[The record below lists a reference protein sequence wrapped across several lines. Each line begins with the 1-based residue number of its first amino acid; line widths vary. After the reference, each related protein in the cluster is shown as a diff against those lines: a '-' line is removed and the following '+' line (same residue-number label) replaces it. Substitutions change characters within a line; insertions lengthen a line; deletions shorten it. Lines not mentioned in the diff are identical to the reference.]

1 MWITVCKIIQYKHKN
16 CENCFL
22 QIIIFEEKTSK
33 EMNLFIWVLYEVHA
47 LYFDLRL
54 LIYFQEGRAHSN
66 KRERA
71 HSNKRGRAH
80 SNKRTTT
87 ASFHTKCNPV
97 HVLFKLHLKKENELI
112 SRKDGRLRWNVY
124 VVILVERSEM
134 CLRSLK
140 LSAAIL
146 LPFTNVWFLWIKIRM
161 LPDSN
166 EHHKNYLGPCSITQL
181 TVMFNIYD
189 LSIKK
194 CNFPNY
200 FLVEKCRHS
209 WQS

>member
-1 MWITVCKIIQYKHKN
+1 MWQSFFFSDYNFWGKN
-16 CENCFL
+16 IERNEFICLGVIENTRPL
-22 QIIIFEEKTSK
+22 
-33 EMNLFIWVLYEVHA
+33 LW
-47 LYFDLRL
+47 LRL
-54 LIYFQEGRAHSN
+54 LIYFQE
-66 KRERA
+66 
-71 HSNKRGRAH
+71 GRAH

-97 HVLFKLHLKKENELI
+97 HVLFKLYLKKENELI
-112 SRKDGRLRWNVY
+112 SRKDGTLRWNVY

-200 FLVEKCRHS
+200 FLVEKWRHW